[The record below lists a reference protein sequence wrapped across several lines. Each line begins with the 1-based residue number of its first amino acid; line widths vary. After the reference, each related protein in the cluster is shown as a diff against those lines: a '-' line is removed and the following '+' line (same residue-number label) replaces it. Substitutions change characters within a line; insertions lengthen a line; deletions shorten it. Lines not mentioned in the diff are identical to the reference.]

1 MAPASPQPS
10 HSQALNHLLGSW
22 REAVRA
28 GDVDAITRRIK
39 DDLSGQIQRE
49 GMDLPPS
56 YRETDPDHYAR
67 RLLYRDPELALTAV
81 VMAWAPS
88 QATPLHD
95 HSGIWCVEGV
105 VEGEMEVVRYELL
118 EERGAS
124 CRFAEVERLRATTGS
139 AGALIPPLEYHVLR
153 NPTDRPVITLHV
165 YGGEMDHCG
174 VFEPQPDG
182 SWRREERALS
192 YHD

>member
-1 MAPASPQPS
+1 MEPASPGPCRS
-10 HSQALNHLLGSW
+10 AALNHLIDDW
-22 REAVRA
+22 RDAVRS

-39 DDLSGQIQRE
+39 ADLAGQIRSE
-49 GMDLPPS
+49 GVDLPPS
-56 YRETDPDHYAR
+56 FRRTDPDHYAR
-67 RLLYRDPELALTAV
+67 RLLYRDPELPLTAV
-81 VMAWAPS
+81 VMAWAPN

-105 VEGEMEVVRYELL
+105 VEGEMEVVRYDLL
-118 EERGAS
+118 EERGGA
-124 CRFAEVERLRATTGS
+124 CRFAEVERLRAGVGS

-153 NPTDRPVITLHV
+153 NPTEETVITLHV

-174 VFEPQPDG
+174 VFEPQGDG

>member
-1 MAPASPQPS
+1 MQPS
-10 HSQALNHLLGSW
+10 CSAALNQLLEPW
-22 REAVRA
+22 RDAVRG
-28 GDVDAITRRIK
+28 GDVEAITRRVK
-39 DDLSGQIQRE
+39 EDLAGKIRRD
-49 GMDLPPS
+49 GLDLPPS
-56 YRETDPDHYAR
+56 YRRTLPDRYAR
-67 RLLYRDPELALTAV
+67 RLLYRDPELPLTAV

-88 QATPLHD
+88 QSTPLHD

-118 EERGAS
+118 EERGEL
-124 CRFAEVERLRATTGS
+124 CRFAEVERLRAGTGS

-153 NPTDRPVITLHV
+153 NPTDATVVTLHV

-192 YHD
+192 YAE